1 MKKLLLIIL
10 AVIVIAV
17 GYYLLSPLW
26 RVVEVD
32 DELAFD
38 DAQELEEP
46 EELEE
51 LEDEEEA
58 MEILPPVEMDEPMP
72 EVEVEVGEETEVIVE
87 VASGVFV
94 PDAHDV
100 AGSAS
105 VYESGDQRI
114 LRFEDFDTVNGP
126 NLHIYLATD
135 TEATDYIDLGEIR
148 ATKGNV
154 NYEIE
159 SAIDLSVYDH
169 VLVWCVPFKVNFS
182 YAVLN

>member
-1 MKKLLLIIL
+1 MKKLYWTIF
-10 AVIVIAV
+10 AIVVLGVA
-17 GYYLLSPLW
+17 YYLISPLW

-32 DELAFD
+32 EALVF
-38 DAQELEEP
+38 EETEMNEETTEP
-46 EELEE
+46 EEE
-51 LEDEEEA
+51 
-58 MEILPPVEMDEPMP
+58 MEVLPPVEVDEPMP
-72 EVEVEVGEETEVIVE
+72 EKMMEDSSDPVAT
-87 VASGVFV
+87 ASGAFL
-94 PDAHDV
+94 PDAHEV
-100 AGSAS
+100 AGSATI
-105 VYESGDQRI
+105 YEQDGQRI

-159 SAIDLSVYDH
+159 NAIDLSVYDH

-182 YAVLN
+182 YAVLE